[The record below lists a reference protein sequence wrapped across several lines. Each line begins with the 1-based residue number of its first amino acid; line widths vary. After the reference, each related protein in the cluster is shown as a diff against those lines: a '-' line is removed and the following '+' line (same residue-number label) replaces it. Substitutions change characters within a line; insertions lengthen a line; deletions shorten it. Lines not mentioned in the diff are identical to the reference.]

1 MDGIAMPVGAP
12 KKEIGRHPIA
22 PKILSLFTSLTD
34 KDAEQRVKAALLLVQ
49 QVASSEE
56 HKQDC
61 DVLSQDAS
69 YCLRRLVRGLS
80 SSRAGAREGFFTA
93 LVQLLRQVPAVG
105 AGQLLSVAAAQLPDV
120 REDRQRTE
128 HRLGRLLAAGAAVR
142 AGRLDEQLAELTC
155 QLLSAWTYRAY
166 MPPMVAS
173 FVAELVQKVPEERF
187 QSEVWPELSVLLA
200 RGWHQCVPERLW
212 LLLVCRRQFPAVC
225 DTPFLKQHWG
235 SKKLLSPKN
244 HTAIAEMIKASA
256 ATLPAIHPLV
266 TSLVAFAVERP
277 AAELVELHQRV
288 LEPLLEDRTAALL
301 VMAML
306 QMVVPHLTTPE
317 LLASVLSPAMVG
329 ALVRLLPKRDQRTE
343 QAARGL
349 GSALVSLLLA
359 PDSDAQLQLALVG
372 RLVSPPGSINFDHMT
387 GTKILAQMI
396 NGLKAEALEPFSEI
410 AISAFNGT
418 QDDRNQCLDPQ
429 YSMNGGRGHAVENDG
444 SEQEDSDEDLEAEDS
459 EGGEEEEEDE
469 DDSDVED
476 GEEDGEAQ
484 DELDA
489 MRAKV
494 KAALGDDS
502 DDAVSIDMDDV
513 PEEHFAK
520 MDEALAAAFRA
531 MRKDK
536 RMKRGGRQTDEEQ
549 ALMHFRIRVLDLADV
564 YVRTYSDLGECVY
577 PTRLF
582 SQLLVRLYRRTQAL
596 LLLTAAFKNGA
607 LMKQVPAEDVL
618 AGVSA
623 GDGVKTKYLSS
634 ALEALLSLRPADA
647 MSRVDSGHETLADD
661 DSPTPTYDSDGGDL
675 NTTCPSSTSTT

>member
-418 QDDRNQCLDPQ
+418 QDDRNQTPRGRAVACDILCRLVQHPSVPGPSPLKQRLLQRLFTAGATCDPDVPDELAATALRAFFRALDHPTDVFVILLAHLSQ
-429 YSMNGGRGHAVENDG
+429 QLFGADCDAAVEALQPDW
-444 SEQEDSDEDLEAEDS
+444 SEVVADLLLS
-459 EGGEEEEEDE
+459 LL
-469 DDSDVED
+469 SLSVH
-476 GEEDGEAQ
+476 
-484 DELDA
+484 LLRSVV
-489 MRAKV
+489 RAV
-494 KAALGDDS
+494 FGLLAPALS
-502 DDAVSIDMDDV
+502 RPAVLHVFQVSIDMDDV

-564 YVRTYSDLGECVY
+564 YV
-577 PTRLF
+577 
-582 SQLLVRLYRRTQAL
+582 
-596 LLLTAAFKNGA
+596 
-607 LMKQVPAEDVL
+607 
-618 AGVSA
+618 
-623 GDGVKTKYLSS
+623 
-634 ALEALLSLRPADA
+634 
-647 MSRVDSGHETLADD
+647 
-661 DSPTPTYDSDGGDL
+661 
-675 NTTCPSSTSTT
+675 